1 MTSEEKKA
9 FESLKF
15 ELWNYPEMVMVTVS
29 RKELETVINYIKKE
43 QKKATEGRTSNS
55 GNRV

>member
-1 MTSEEKKA
+1 MTPTEKKA

-29 RKELETVINYIKKE
+29 RKELEAVINYIKKE
-43 QKKATEGRTSNS
+43 QKKPLTST
-55 GNRV
+55 GE